1 MRILW
6 IVAISV
12 SWQFSDAYFFM
23 PKFLC
28 IPPFVA
34 INGSCLIPTTTKPL
48 IPPCS
53 KNPQNSTVLPENPEI
68 VTVTPPDLL
77 PEDGDSIGENIAKDK
92 EPSLPIKVPAVP
104 SENEVSTESS
114 VNTSS
119 PAPDDTIISN
129 PEIIPPSKHV
139 NSSEILT
146 NPGQETDGSQ
156 HPGKGTTLKPIVPDA
171 NKVSTESSANT
182 TNLDPNDNIIKKPEV
197 SDQNPISENPTRNKT
212 DSESNKIIGEDL
224 LPEHVGNQTKP
235 SSNSSTN
242 ITGTTPGNPPT
253 NPIISG
259 TDNLGNVILP
269 PISGGSVGGLP
280 ITPSIPDTDE
290 IASGISPGIPLPG
303 NLSLPKDPSMPEIPD
318 TEKLIN
324 DILPSGRPPKVS
336 LNNPEEISKIP
347 AINPITPDTGKV
359 IPLPGNSSH
368 PTMTPITEVGS
379 ETHPIVPTH
388 PTDNLVGPPK
398 IPPHEV
404 PGLKPPIPPKIPET
418 NHLVNGSLPSGDL
431 IDKYNP
437 PKIPEIPDT
446 DELINRLLPT
456 QRPTQIPLP
465 GIPELKPPIPPPPP
479 SKIELPKMPKII
491 EPQIPIPKL
500 IRPEDLY
507 PKYTNIQPLLP
518 KDIKPYNFTGV

>member
-197 SDQNPISENPTRNKT
+197 SDQN
-212 DSESNKIIGEDL
+212 
-224 LPEHVGNQTKP
+224 
-235 SSNSSTN
+235 
-242 ITGTTPGNPPT
+242 
-253 NPIISG
+253 
-259 TDNLGNVILP
+259 
-269 PISGGSVGGLP
+269 ISGGSVGGLP

-303 NLSLPKDPSMPEIPD
+303 
-318 TEKLIN
+318 
-324 DILPSGRPPKVS
+324 
-336 LNNPEEISKIP
+336 
-347 AINPITPDTGKV
+347 
-359 IPLPGNSSH
+359 
-368 PTMTPITEVGS
+368 ITEVGS

-388 PTDNLVGPPK
+388 PTDNL
-398 IPPHEV
+398 
-404 PGLKPPIPPKIPET
+404 
-418 NHLVNGSLPSGDL
+418 
-431 IDKYNP
+431 
-437 PKIPEIPDT
+437 
-446 DELINRLLPT
+446 
-456 QRPTQIPLP
+456 
-465 GIPELKPPIPPPPP
+465 
-479 SKIELPKMPKII
+479 MPKII